1 MIKRITRIVAILALC
16 LAATT
21 AAHAGNYIGVS
32 AVQFDQKVS
41 AGGVSDHGNST
52 GAMVEL
58 GSDLNQFLSLEFRF
72 GDTHTAQFSKI
83 GATQKATL
91 TSYLLRVRLPIS
103 SSFWIYGL
111 WGLTTGQATPTGSL
125 SGYASR
131 NGTSYGGG
139 LQLQG
144 MNWGAGVEWMRYWNK
159 VNVGP
164 NTNVTID
171 GIAGTLSY
179 AF

>member
-1 MIKRITRIVAILALC
+1 LIKRITRIVAALTLC

-21 AAHAGNYIGVS
+21 AAHAANYIGVS
-32 AVQFDQKVS
+32 AVQFDQRVS
-41 AGGVSDHGNST
+41 VPGASDHGNST
-52 GAMVEL
+52 GVMVEV
-58 GSDLNQFLSLEFRF
+58 GSYLNQFLSLEVRF
-72 GDTHTAQFSKI
+72 GGTHTAHFSRI
-83 GATQKATL
+83 AATQKVTL
-91 TSYLLRVRLPIS
+91 YSYLLRARLPIS
-103 SSFWIYGL
+103 NSFWIYGL
-111 WGLTTGQATPTGSL
+111 WGMTTGQASPTGSL
-125 SGYASR
+125 SGYANR

-144 MNWGAGVEWMRYWNK
+144 MNWGAGVEWMRYWDK

-164 NTNVTID
+164 GMNVTID